1 MTAGRL
7 RAPAVDG
14 GLLIDPAPSG
24 HTGLIA
30 RNSDL
35 LRSWDYDFQGRTASR
50 LRASTRREILVQ
62 SKAFLD
68 RHGLSGAKVDLD
80 SFLASGQPLIV
91 TGHQPELFHP
101 GVWIKNFAA
110 AAIARAHGGLAL
122 NLIVDSDI
130 PKSTAIQAP
139 AQFGQNL
146 RSVRVEFDRWGAD
159 APFEDSPVLDEA
171 RFDAFAD
178 SVLATSGDVL
188 SDPVLTEFWPRVLA
202 RRHDARTHGLRFAL
216 ARRELEG
223 NWGVANLE
231 VPMSTVCQTDGFL
244 WFVAHIL
251 AQLPRYCDVHNA
263 TLAEYRTAHGIRSKN
278 HPVAA
283 LSWDGEWREA
293 PFWVWRAGRPRR
305 QALLARQR
313 AREIDLRIAG
323 EDEVLLTLPLTP
335 DREACCAVE
344 RLRELAGRSVR
355 LRTRALTTTVFARFL
370 LGELF
375 LHGIGGAKYDELGDL
390 VSQRFLGIEPPG
402 FLTVSMTLR
411 LPLRVAAPADL
422 GLTEINRH
430 LRDLEHNPDR
440 HLTEPLPDEA
450 RRIVEAKRSAVGAPV
465 TSSAERKSRRLT
477 IRRCNQGLQPWVEEE
492 RVSLVR
498 RRANVQ
504 ITQRALRAAR
514 SREYSFVLHSI
525 SRLQHAFAGAAKASW
540 GVDLFGG
547 SGLSGG
553 PRAGPP

>member
-1 MTAGRL
+1 MTARRL

-14 GLLIDPAPSG
+14 GMLIDPAPSG
-24 HTGLIA
+24 HAGLIA
-30 RNSDL
+30 RNRAL
-35 LRSWDYDFQGRTASR
+35 LGSWDYDFQGRRASR

-62 SKAFLD
+62 AKAFLD
-68 RHGLSGAKVDLD
+68 RHGLSGSDIDLD
-80 SFLASGQPLIV
+80 SFQASGQPLIV

-110 AAIARAHGGLAL
+110 AAIAQAQGGLAL

-130 PKSTAIQAP
+130 PKSTAIQVP
-139 AQFGQNL
+139 ARLGPNL
-146 RSVRVEFDRWGAD
+146 RSHRVEFDRWGAD
-159 APFEDSPVLDEA
+159 APFEDSPVLDDA
-171 RFDAFAD
+171 RFEAFAE
-178 SVLATSGDVL
+178 SVVATSGDL
-188 SDPVLTEFWPRVLA
+188 LADPVLTEFWPRVLA

-223 NWGVANLE
+223 KWGVANLE
-231 VPMSTVCQTDGFL
+231 VPMSSVCQSDGFL

-263 TLAEYRTAHGIRSKN
+263 TLAEYRLAHGIRSKN

-283 LSWDGEWREA
+283 LSWDGQWREA

-323 EDEVLLTLPLTP
+323 EDEVLLTLPLAP

-344 RLRELAGRSVR
+344 RLRELPARAVR

-370 LGELF
+370 LGDLF

-390 VSQRFLGIEPPG
+390 ISRRFLGIEPPA

-411 LPLRVAAPADL
+411 LPLCLSAPAEL
-422 GLTEINRH
+422 GLAEINRQ
-430 LRDLEHNPDR
+430 LRDLEHHPDR
-440 HLTEPLPDEA
+440 HLTEPLPAEA
-450 RRIVEAKRSAVGAPV
+450 RTIVEAKRSAVGGPV
-465 TSSAERKSRRLT
+465 TSPAERKSRCLA
-477 IRRCNQGLQPWVEEE
+477 IRRCNQALQPWVAEK
-492 RVSLVR
+492 RSNLIAW
-498 RRANVQ
+498 RANVQ
-504 ITQRALRAAR
+504 LTQRSLRAAR
-514 SREYSFVLHSI
+514 SREYSFVLHSV
-525 SRLQHAFAGAAKASW
+525 SRLQNAFAVAARDAW
-540 GVDLFGG
+540 GVELLDG
-547 SGLSGG
+547 SGSSANL
-553 PRAGPP
+553 RAGPS